1 MRALRLV
8 LWSGALAV
16 SVYGIAWLCFP
27 DRERTR
33 GANPGK
39 APSPAAATGRADL
52 PESSFA
58 DKVEAVHRLKREG
71 RHPEAIALLLGF
83 LNKAEREAARAG
95 SGIASWY
102 YEQLAILYRKEE
114 QFVEEVKVLK
124 RYLAIVRKLGTPP
137 AKKLENRLTR
147 AKELLVGS

>member
-16 SVYGIAWLCFP
+16 SAYGIAWLCFP
-27 DRERTR
+27 DRERAQ
-33 GANPGK
+33 GANRPK
-39 APSPAAATGRADL
+39 VPSPAVATDCTDL

-58 DKVEAVHRLKREG
+58 DKVEAVRRLKRES
-71 RHPEAIALLLGF
+71 RHPEAIALLLE
-83 LNKAEREAARAG
+83 LLKKAEKEAVRAG

-114 QFVEEVKVLK
+114 QFAEEVKVLK
-124 RYLAIVRKLGTPP
+124 RYLATVGKLGAPP
-137 AKKLENRLTR
+137 AKKLESRLDR